1 MEMKLRTIKINLTDD
16 DVRRLSKKAAVC
28 GLTASEI
35 LENFISDLTWGDNAH
50 GVNEKFYAG
59 SWFVAWRSSTQPE
72 MSFLRYLTEHGQL
85 ESILKSMSSEAPE
98 QGEAHLQAFWKS
110 YLQEYPKEEDAFEN
124 EVKRVRDWCLENK
137 DLMS

>member
-1 MEMKLRTIKINLTDD
+1 MEMKLRTIKLNLTDD

-85 ESILKSMSSEAPE
+85 ESILKSMSSEAQNKEKPLFRPS
-98 QGEAHLQAFWKS
+98 GRVTYKS
-110 YLQEYPKEEDAFEN
+110 IPRRKMLLKM
-124 EVKRVRDWCLENK
+124 K
-137 DLMS
+137 